1 MSNAVVYLL
10 VFVAPAVLIKLG
22 IQAAKAASH
31 WSDTHHTTTL
41 PERSLT
47 DLAATLHRLRREYD
61 EVEHSSLPARAVR
74 LRALGMAYDDTLC
87 GCCSTLGVPA
97 PTGLPLGALDRLE
110 AEATLAQHGLVW

>member
-10 VFVAPAVLIKLG
+10 IFVAPAVLIKLG
-22 IQAAKAASH
+22 IEAVRAASQ
-31 WSDTHHTTTL
+31 WSDTHHTTPL
-41 PERSLT
+41 PVQSLSELT
-47 DLAATLHRLRREYD
+47 ATLHRLRREYD
-61 EVEHSSLPARAVR
+61 EVERSSLPARAVR

-110 AEATLAQHGLVW
+110 VEATLAKHGLVW